1 MREGCHSFF
10 DPRRTFRY
18 PSIEAVKLS
27 QLHANH
33 EVKTRGH
40 SGIDRERLRESRTL
54 TLDGISWSR

>member
-10 DPRRTFRY
+10 DPVVGRSY

-33 EVKTRGH
+33 EVKT
-40 SGIDRERLRESRTL
+40 SGQWD
-54 TLDGISWSR
+54 

>member
-10 DPRRTFRY
+10 DPRTVGRSY

-33 EVKTRGH
+33 EVKTRGQQW
-40 SGIDRERLRESRTL
+40 D
-54 TLDGISWSR
+54 